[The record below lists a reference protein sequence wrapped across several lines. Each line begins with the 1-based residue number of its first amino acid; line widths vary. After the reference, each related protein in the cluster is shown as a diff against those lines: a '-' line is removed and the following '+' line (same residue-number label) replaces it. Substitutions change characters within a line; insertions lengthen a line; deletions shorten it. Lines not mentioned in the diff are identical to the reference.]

1 MEIYQWLFIMNNY
14 DVNDTGYF
22 LYYNGDVHKPDFK
35 NILEFKCTAIPY
47 QGNVNWI
54 DETITAISKCLNSPT
69 TPEPSKYCDFCKY
82 RGASVEVLTRQAK
95 LI

>member
-1 MEIYQWLFIMNNY
+1 MNNY

-22 LYYNGDVHKPDFK
+22 LYYNGDVHKPEFK

-82 RGASVEVLTRQAK
+82 RSASVEVLTRQAK